1 MNRNKLRIIASL
13 IIAAAIV
20 AVMAA
25 CGRVEDPAG
34 NNDPTGTDSSV
45 TVPATDLPETTIHT
59 EATTDDTQPV
69 TEMPE
74 QTEPATEPT
83 VTEPTVTEPTVT
95 EPAETE
101 PEASEPEAQADYS
114 KIVDTATD
122 MLGVPYASGG
132 SSPEDGFDTSG
143 FTYYC
148 VRAAGIDFPRSLK
161 DQLESGERIP
171 YSELRAGDIV
181 YFAAEEGGEASFCG
195 VYVGGGLMIYSPVP
209 DDFVKT
215 ANITTNYWT
224 THFVTGLRVSAES

>member
-34 NNDPTGTDSSV
+34 NNDSAGTDSSV

-59 EATTDDTQPV
+59 EATTDETQPV

-95 EPAETE
+95 EPTETE